1 MSKGSNPTNVTTTT
15 SAEPSEF
22 IKPYYTEAIDSAQDL
37 YQSALPNFFP
47 NNTYVATP
55 AETQAALALA
65 TNRATAGNPLLNQSQ
80 TEAGNILSGNYL
92 SPTTNPYAKALY
104 DQMAGDVTAG
114 VQSQFSRAGRLGS
127 SANQETLAKSLG
139 NLANEVYGDQYNRE
153 RANMVNATQLAPQL
167 GEMDYNDI
175 SRLQQV
181 GNARESIEQ
190 TKLQDAMARF
200 DYEQQKPYIKLNQ
213 YLGALGANVPM
224 NTLQTQPV
232 FRNTGAGLLGGAMAG
247 ANIAGQIGGNS
258 MFGNPLYGAI
268 GGGLLGGFM

>member
-15 SAEPSEF
+15 SAEPSDF
-22 IKPYYTEAIDSAQDL
+22 IRPYYTEAIDSAQNL
-37 YQSALPNFFP
+37 YQSALPDFFP
-47 NNTYVATP
+47 NNTYVPTP
-55 AETQAALALA
+55 AETQTALALA

-92 SPTTNPYAKALY
+92 DPNSNPYSQALFN
-104 DQMAGDVTAG
+104 QMSGDVASK
-114 VQSQFSRAGRLGS
+114 VNSQFTRAGRFGS
-127 SANQETLAKSLG
+127 GANQEILADSLG
-139 NLANEVYGDQYNRE
+139 NLANQVYGDQYNRE
-153 RANMVNATQLAPQL
+153 RQNMVNATQIAPQL

-190 TKLQDAMARF
+190 TKLQDAIARF
-200 DYEQQKPYIKLNQ
+200 DYEQQKPYLKLNQ

-232 FRNTGAGLLGGAMAG
+232 FRNTGAGLLGGALTG
-247 ANIAGQIGGNS
+247 ANIAGQIDG
-258 MFGNPLYGAI
+258 MNPLYGAI